1 MLVDQTSV
9 VRETVRTLPE
19 PLARRVLHA
28 LSLSPDERATLI
40 GRLWRDSSSREF
52 AEFLADLEENREFAA
67 ALARAL
73 RDRVAAPD
81 R

>member
-1 MLVDQTSV
+1 MAYI
-9 VRETVRTLPE
+9 RGE

-40 GRLWRDSSSREF
+40 GRLWRDSSTREL
-52 AEFLADLEENREFAA
+52 AEFLVDLEENREFAA

-73 RDRVAAPD
+73 RERVAAPD